1 MRRILILLLA
11 AASLI
16 AACGGDPE
24 PVTFGEGEIPESVP
38 DDFPIPPGAAIGS
51 TMVDRVNNRTEF
63 AILVRTDLETLV
75 QFYTVELVGAGYIVE
90 TSEGGGV
97 GLWEISF
104 DRGDLQGT
112 ITMTSPAIGV
122 SQAVVSINRS

>member
-11 AASLI
+11 AVSLI

-38 DDFPIPPGAAIGS
+38 DDFPIPAGAVIGS
-51 TMVDRVNNRTEF
+51 TMVDRVNNRTEL
-63 AILVRTDLETLV
+63 AIRVRADLETLV

-90 TSEGGGV
+90 SSEGGGI
-97 GLWEISF
+97 GLWQISF
-104 DRGDLQGT
+104 DRDDLQGT
-112 ITMTSPAIGV
+112 ITMTSPAIDVG
-122 SQAVVSINRS
+122 QAVVSINRS